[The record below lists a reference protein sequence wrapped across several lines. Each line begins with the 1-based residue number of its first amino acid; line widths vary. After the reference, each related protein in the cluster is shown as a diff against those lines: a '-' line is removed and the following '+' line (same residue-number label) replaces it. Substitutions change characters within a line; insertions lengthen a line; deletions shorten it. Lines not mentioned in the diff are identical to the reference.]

1 MSIRATGKTS
11 KTALLGISALVL
23 VVIVGFS
30 YRQWQQ
36 YRQSNAD
43 AFASERVQ
51 DAIEGLLSGM
61 LDAETGQRG
70 FLITGADRYLEPY
83 QRAARTI
90 PGAVANI
97 NSALAGRVNETG
109 NLRRLNQ
116 LVEQKLAELR
126 RTIELRRTAGLQA
139 ALDVV
144 LSDEGK
150 RTMDEIRA
158 LCHGIESREFAVR
171 SAALVEGEAAAQTAL
186 LVTTGGALLLMF
198 FFAAGLEPIT
208 SAREGARRKP
218 WWLSYGAAMLAVAAA
233 TLLRMAMTPLV
244 GSTAVPFVLY
254 FPAVLF
260 AAWYGGFRPATMS
273 IVLSTLAA
281 AYYFTAPQAAARFEL
296 LIFVLVGF
304 GMALLSNS
312 QRRALQRAD
321 AAEQAERA
329 ERRRF
334 EITLSSIGDGVIATD
349 ALGLIVF
356 ANGVAQRLTGWPAAE
371 IGGRHLDEVFRI
383 VNETTRET
391 VESPVAKVLRMGT
404 IVGLANHTILLA
416 RDGAEV
422 PIDDSGAPIRG
433 ETGNIQGTVLVF
445 RDIAERK
452 AAERELERTAAQT
465 REARDWLER
474 VLASIGDAV
483 IATDGEGRV
492 LFLNAVAET
501 LTGWPA
507 AEANGKPLEQVFRIS
522 NANTGEA
529 IENVVTKAL
538 REGKV
543 LELESHT
550 VLTARDGRL
559 IPIDDSAAPIRDGSG
574 RVTGVVLVFR
584 DVTKSEQAEQELRER
599 ELRFRQLAGS
609 MPQVVWTATADG
621 TWDYVNERWTELTG
635 YSLEEAQ
642 AGLFRKEMPPEDAA
656 AFAQAE
662 AEGLRSGTPYTLECR
677 FRRRAD
683 GNLRWHLVRCVP
695 IRDERGTVLRWY
707 CSSTDIHEQ
716 KRAEE
721 EMRFRAQ
728 ELEAFLDATPVF
740 LWITRDSDCREV
752 TGNRAAN
759 QLLGVTPGTNVS
771 TSGKNSMPVTVTRF
785 KADGSEYSVEELPLQ
800 QAAALKKAVQ
810 DAEIEFRFADGR
822 RVFTV
827 GNVAPLFDAAQQ
839 VRGCVAAFMD
849 ITERKLTQE
858 ALIRANEDLNQFAF
872 AASHDLQE
880 PLRMITTY
888 SQLLVNGFRDRL
900 PEEAE
905 LCVTFITQGTS
916 RMRTLLADLLA
927 YTQVGADAEPAETV
941 DLGVICQKAIDN
953 LQTAIAESH
962 GEVLLERLPVL
973 RGQGAHF
980 LQLFQNLI
988 GNAIKYRGEQP
999 PRIRISSAYEGG
1011 EWRVAVADNGIG
1023 IEPQYHQRIFGV
1035 FKRLHGRSI
1044 PGTGIGLAI
1053 CQRVVER
1060 YGGRIWVESE
1070 ANRGATFYFTIPT
1083 ANAGHEEYKQN
1094 GPQMNADERG

>member
-1 MSIRATGKTS
+1 MSLRVTGNTS
-11 KTALLGISALVL
+11 KTVLAVISALVL
-23 VVIVGFS
+23 VVIIGFS

-36 YRQSNAD
+36 YRQSNQSAVE
-43 AFASERVQ
+43 SERVQ
-51 DAIEGLLSGM
+51 DEVNGLLAAM

-70 FLITGADRYLEPY
+70 YLVTGQERYLEPY
-83 QRAARTI
+83 RRATQAI
-90 PGAVANI
+90 PGRLANLE
-97 NSALAGRVNETG
+97 SALAGRPNETA

-116 LVEQKLAELR
+116 LVELKLAELR
-126 RTIELRRTAGLQA
+126 RTIELRRSAGLQP

-144 LSDEGK
+144 LSDQGQ

-158 LCHGIESREFAVR
+158 LVLALESRESAVR
-171 SAALVEGEAAAQTAL
+171 AAASAEGEAAAQTAL

-198 FFAAGLEPIT
+198 FFAAGLEPIA
-208 SAREGARRKP
+208 SPSDGAGRKSR
-218 WWLSYGAAMLAVAAA
+218 WLSYGAALLATLAA
-233 TLLRMAMTPLV
+233 TLLRMMLTPLV
-244 GSTAVPFVLY
+244 GPTALPFILY

-260 AAWYGGFRPATMS
+260 AAWYGGFRPGVVS
-273 IVLSTLAA
+273 IVFSTIAA
-281 AYYFTAPQAAARFEL
+281 AYYFSAPQTAIRVEL

-312 QRRALQRAD
+312 QRLALQRAD

-334 EITLSSIGDGVIATD
+334 EITLSSIGDAVIATD
-349 ALGLIVF
+349 AAGSIVF
-356 ANGVAQRLTGWPAAE
+356 ANEVAQRLTAWPAAE

-404 IVGLANHTILLA
+404 VVGLANHTILLA
-416 RDGAEV
+416 RDGSEM

-433 ETGNIQGTVLVF
+433 EDGDIQGTVMVF
-445 RDIAERK
+445 REIAERK
-452 AAERELERTAAQT
+452 AAEKELERTAAQT
-465 REARDWLER
+465 REARDWLAR

-483 IATDGEGRV
+483 IATDGRGSV
-492 LFLNAVAET
+492 LFLNAVAES
-501 LTGWPA
+501 LTGWTA
-507 AEANGKPLEQVFRIS
+507 AEANGKPLEQVFVIS
-522 NANTGEA
+522 NANTGAAVES
-529 IENVVTKAL
+529 VVAKAL
-538 REGKV
+538 REGQV
-543 LELESHT
+543 QELQNQT
-550 VLTARDGRL
+550 VLTAKDGRR
-559 IPIDDSAAPIRDGSG
+559 IPINDSAAPIRDQSG
-574 RVTGVVLVFR
+574 TVTGVVLVFR
-584 DVTKSEQAEQELRER
+584 DVTRSEQAEQELRER

-635 YSLEEAQ
+635 YNLEEAQ
-642 AGLFRKEMPPEDAA
+642 AGHFRKEMPPEDAE
-656 AFAQAE
+656 AFARAE
-662 AEGLRSGTPYTLECR
+662 AEGLRTGTPYTLECR
-677 FRRRAD
+677 FLRRAD
-683 GNLRWHLVRCVP
+683 GNLRWQLVRCVP
-695 IRDERGTVLRWY
+695 ICDQKGTVLRWY

-728 ELEAFLDATPVF
+728 ELEAVLDATPVF
-740 LWITRDSDCREV
+740 LWITRDPDCREV

-759 QLLGVTPGTNVS
+759 QLLGVPPGTNVS
-771 TSGKNSMPVTVTRF
+771 TSGKNGMPATVTRF
-785 KADGSEYSVEELPLQ
+785 KADGSEYQVEELPLQ

-827 GNVAPLFDAAQQ
+827 GNVAPLFDAAHR
-839 VRGCVAAFMD
+839 VRGCVGAFMD
-849 ITERKLTQE
+849 ITERKLAQE

-905 LCVTFITQGTS
+905 LCVNFITQGTS

-927 YTQVGADAEPAETV
+927 YTQVGADGDPTEMV
-941 DLGVICQKAIDN
+941 DLGAICRKAIDN
-953 LQTAIAESH
+953 LQTALQESH
-962 GEVLLERLPVL
+962 GEVRLEPLPVV
-973 RGQGAHF
+973 RGHGAHF

-988 GNAIKYRGEQP
+988 GNAVKYRAGEP
-999 PRIRISSAYEGG
+999 PRIQISSAYEGG

-1023 IEPQYHQRIFGV
+1023 IEPQYYQRIFGV

-1070 ANRGATFYFTIPT
+1070 PGKGSTFYFTIP
-1083 ANAGHEEYKQN
+1083 AAR
-1094 GPQMNADERG
+1094 GPEA